1 MATPGLV
8 KALEGFDR
16 LKTTM
21 RNAKERTKF
30 KEQQAYGASTAVIAA
45 ALAGAADAKYRAD
58 DGTAKK
64 LVGPIPMVG
73 GIAAIAA
80 LAGLSEYVPG
90 SHYVGMAGIGALSYV
105 IGKYSH
111 DKTVEHMAAPK

>member
-1 MATPGLV
+1 MASPGLV

-16 LKTTM
+16 LKTSI
-21 RNAKERTKF
+21 RNKAITARVREER
-30 KEQQAYGASTAVIAA
+30 AYGAGTAVIAA

-73 GIAAIAA
+73 GIAAI
-80 LAGLSEYVPG
+80 LAIGGLTEYVPG
-90 SHYVGMAGIGALSYV
+90 SHYVGMAGVGALSYV

-111 DKTVEHMAAPK
+111 DKTVEHMQAAK